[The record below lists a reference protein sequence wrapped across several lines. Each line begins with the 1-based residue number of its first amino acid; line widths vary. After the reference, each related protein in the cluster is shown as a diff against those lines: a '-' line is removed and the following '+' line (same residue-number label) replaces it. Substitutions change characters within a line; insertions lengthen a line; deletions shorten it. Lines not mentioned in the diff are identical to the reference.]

1 MSSTFLFLCFLLCLG
16 LNTSQADPAYIGHSC
31 SNKTTFTPNSV
42 YQSNLKH
49 LLSVLSSNA
58 THESYNAT
66 VGNDPSTTVYGLFFC
81 RGDMDASACRDCV
94 QYAVEDAVRWCPV
107 QKETVIWYDECQ
119 LRYSYRSFFGIEA
132 EDPAVLLLNKEN
144 ITNHVQLGRFK
155 PVLEE
160 SLKRLVASAAKGR
173 PGEKKFAT
181 IEPNL
186 TAPNFTVLTPYSL
199 GQCTPD
205 LSSENC
211 SRCLNSAIAFL
222 NGCCFGKKGARI
234 LFPSCHV
241 RYELYNFYKQI
252 ASGPPPSTVVPS
264 QPSGSITNPKEK
276 SKSSSVKI
284 VAIVVPIFFCLILL
298 SLGYCLYKRKAKK
311 KYNDVDQSQ
320 KNVDQSQKNVD
331 QNVADNI
338 TTTESSQFDL
348 ATIEAA
354 TNKFSDDNK
363 LGKGGFGEVYKGT
376 LPNGQEI
383 AVKRLSKSSEQGVIQ
398 FKNEVELI
406 AKLQH
411 INLVRLFGFCLE
423 GEEKILVYEYVAN
436 KSLDYFLFDSKK
448 QGQLNWSIRCNI
460 IEGIAR
466 GILYLHED
474 SRLKIIHR
482 DLKASNILLDSKM
495 IPKVSDFGLAKI
507 FGADQTQ
514 GNTIRIIGTY
524 GYMAPEYAM
533 EGLYSVKSDIFSF
546 GVLLFEILSGRKNSG
561 FHLKDC
567 APSLIAYVWQ
577 LWNEEKCL
585 DLMDLC
591 LKDSCD
597 PKEFMRYVHIGL
609 LCVQEDAYKRPTMSS
624 VSLMLKSEAPLPQ
637 PDRPAFFASGFSGQ
651 HGILSFPSSTANE
664 MTASEL
670 VPR

>member
-1 MSSTFLFLCFLLCLG
+1 MSSSFLFLCFLIFLG
-16 LNTSQADPAYIGHSC
+16 LNTTLAADPYYLYHNC
-31 SNKTTFTPNSV
+31 TKYTTTFTPNSI
-42 YQSNLKH
+42 YQSNLNH
-49 LLSVLSSNA
+49 LLTVLSSNA
-58 THESYNAT
+58 TRESYNAT
-66 VGNDPSTTVYGLFFC
+66 AGNDPSTAVYGLFLC
-81 RGDMDASACRDCV
+81 RGDMNATACRNCV
-94 QYAVEDAVRWCPV
+94 QFAVKDAVKWCPV
-107 QKETVIWYDECQ
+107 EKQNMIWYDECQ
-119 LRYSYRSFFGIEA
+119 LRYSNVSFFGIPA
-132 EDPAVLLLNKEN
+132 ERPRVALLNTMNITDTGQGRFNLVLGVLLNQAA
-144 ITNHVQLGRFK
+144 V
-155 PVLEE
+155 
-160 SLKRLVASAAKGR
+160 SASEGR

-181 IEPNL
+181 KEE
-186 TAPNFTVLTPYSL
+186 NFTEFQKLYCL
-199 GQCTPD
+199 AQCTPD
-205 LSSENC
+205 LSSEDC
-211 SRCLNSAIAFL
+211 SKCLYSAIGRL
-222 NGCCFGKKGARI
+222 NVCCTSSQGARV
-234 LFPSCHV
+234 LFPSCIV
-241 RYELYNFYKQI
+241 RYEVYPFYNQN
-252 ASGPPPSTVVPS
+252 ASEPPPSTVVP
-264 QPSGSITNPKEK
+264 PPPPRSITTPNGK
-276 SKSSSVKI
+276 SKVSSVTI
-284 VAIVVPIFFCLILL
+284 VAIVVSIVVCLLLL
-298 SLGYCLYKRKAKK
+298 SLGYCLFRRKAKK
-311 KYNDVDQSQ
+311 
-320 KNVDQSQKNVD
+320 NVY

-338 TTTESSQFDL
+338 TTTESLQFDL

-363 LGKGGFGEVYKGT
+363 LGEGGFGEVYKGI
-376 LPNGQEI
+376 LPIGQEI
-383 AVKRLSKSSEQGVIQ
+383 AVKRLSKSSGQGVLE

-411 INLVRLFGFCLE
+411 INLVRLFGFCWE

-436 KSLDYFLFDSKK
+436 KSLDYFLFDSKR

-482 DLKASNILLDSKM
+482 DLKASNILLDKKM

-514 GNTIRIIGTY
+514 GNTKRIVGTY

-546 GVLLFEILSGRKNSG
+546 GVLIFEIICGRKNSG
-561 FHLKDC
+561 FHLMDC
-567 APSLIAYVWQ
+567 APSLVAYVWQ

-585 DLMDLC
+585 DLMDSC

-597 PKEFMRYVHIGL
+597 PNEFMRNVHIGL

-637 PDRPAFFASGFSGQ
+637 PDRPAFLAGRFSSRQ
-651 HGILSFPSSTANE
+651 EIFSIDSNTANE
-664 MTASEL
+664 ITVSEF